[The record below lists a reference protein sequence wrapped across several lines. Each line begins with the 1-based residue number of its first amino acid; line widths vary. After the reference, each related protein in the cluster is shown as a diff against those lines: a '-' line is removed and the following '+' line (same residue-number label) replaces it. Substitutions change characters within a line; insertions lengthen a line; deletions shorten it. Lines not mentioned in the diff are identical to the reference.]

1 MVDNVNNP
9 YKLLLS
15 FPFRTKGNIIP
26 NAGKRLNELG
36 SGDSNIINITED
48 SFTNNM
54 NGVQLSI
61 TNVDLASIL
70 PGQYI
75 SNNVMTLIL
84 KW

>member
-1 MVDNVNNP
+1 MVYNVNNP

-15 FPFRTKGNIIP
+15 FPFRMKGNIIT
-26 NAGKRLNELG
+26 NAGKRINELR
-36 SGDSNIINITED
+36 SGESNIINITED
-48 SFTNNM
+48 SFMNNM

-75 SNNVMTLIL
+75 SNNVITLSL

>member
-26 NAGKRLNELG
+26 NAGKKLNESG

-48 SFTNNM
+48 SFMNNM

-61 TNVDLASIL
+61 TNVDLAFIL

-75 SNNVMTLIL
+75 SNNMTTLIL